1 MRYFSKSLG
10 LIVALAMIGSIP
22 MSAMAQADGDSP
34 WLIRVRA
41 LWLVLDD
48 SSSTIT
54 TIGGNAEVDD
64 STTVELDIS
73 YFLTDNVALE
83 LILAVSQND
92 VNAVNTS
99 VGNADLGDVSL
110 LPPTLTL
117 QYHLMPDGIIRPYIG
132 AGINATHFF
141 NEDSGDTAT
150 GISYDD
156 SLGIAV
162 QAGLDY
168 GINDD
173 WALNID
179 VKKLFLSTDVDVQ
192 ALGTTVST
200 KVDLDPWLFGLGLA
214 RRF

>member
-117 QYHLMPDGIIRPYIG
+117 QYHLMPDGVIRPYIG

-141 NEDSGDTAT
+141 NEDAGDAD